1 MKKNKSKVM
10 ILFLSA
16 MIVATLLLVG
26 CGKKQGNGESRPV
39 STSSVAIKDDSGVE
53 VTIKGVPG
61 RIVSLT
67 PSNTE
72 ILFALGLG
80 DRVVGVTTYCDYP
93 PEAKKK
99 PKIGDL
105 QANVEKI
112 VSLKPDL
119 VVAKWTMNKD
129 AVASLRKLNVPVLCV
144 EPESIEGVYRAIRL
158 IAKATGTSEAGEKIV
173 AGMKARLEQVKQKVS
188 AIPPS
193 KRLRVF
199 IEVGDDP
206 LYTAGS
212 RTFIDELVNL
222 AGGVNIAADIKG
234 YQMYSI
240 ESVVEKNPDVILA
253 PDSYYIDVEKIIQ
266 KRPGWS
272 SIKAVQNGRIINKLD
287 PNLINRPGPRSAQ
300 AVEAIARALYPELFK

>member
-1 MKKNKSKVM
+1 MGEKRRTVL
-10 ILFLSA
+10 ILIFAVVTAS
-16 MIVATLLLVG
+16 VLLVAG
-26 CGKKQGNGESRPV
+26 CQQKRGDGGSRPV
-39 STSSVAIKDDSGVE
+39 SATAVTIRDDSGVE
-53 VTIKGVPG
+53 LTIKGVPR

-93 PEAKKK
+93 PEAKNK

-158 IAKATGTSEAGEKIV
+158 IAKATGTSETGEKIV
-173 AGMKARLEQVKQKVS
+173 AGMKAQLEQVKKKV
-188 AIPPS
+188 ATIPPS

-212 RTFIDELVNL
+212 LTFIDELLNL
-222 AGGVNIAADIKG
+222 AGGVNIAGDIKG
-234 YQMYSI
+234 YQMYSM

-272 SIKAVQNGRIINKLD
+272 SIKAVRDGRIINNLD
-287 PNLINRPGPRSAQ
+287 PNMINRPGPRSAQ
-300 AVEAIARALYPELFK
+300 AVKAIAGALYPELFK

>member
-1 MKKNKSKVM
+1 MGKRSVKVL
-10 ILFLSA
+10 ILIFA
-16 MIVATLLLVG
+16 AVAFVALLLAG
-26 CGKKQGNGESRPV
+26 CRQKQGDGGSRPV
-39 STSSVAIKDDSGVE
+39 SAAAVTIRDDSGVE
-53 VTIKGVPG
+53 LTVKNIPR

-93 PEAKKK
+93 PEAKNK

-119 VVAKWTMNKD
+119 VVAKWTMNRD

-158 IAKATGTSEAGEKIV
+158 IAKATATSEAGEKIV
-173 AGMKARLEQVKQKVS
+173 AGMKAQLEEVKQKVA
-188 AIPPS
+188 AIPPA
-193 KRLRVF
+193 KRPRVF

-212 RTFIDELVNL
+212 QTFIDELLNL

-240 ESVVEKNPDVILA
+240 ERVVEKNPDVILA

-272 SIKAVQNGRIINKLD
+272 SIKAVRDGRIINNLD
-287 PNLINRPGPRSAQ
+287 PNMINRPGPRSAQ
-300 AVEAIARALYPELFK
+300 AVKAIARALYPELFK